1 MGIELHPMTCAGMHA
16 LGCDAR
22 LPCQHACQQSQGAQ
36 TAGRVVK
43 DAVQG
48 LSGCVCN
55 KGTSTGLNGQ
65 HLVSGERLLREGDI
79 SRAVSNRP
87 ALLLGSQAV
96 ALVLRTLGVLAGL
109 AVAVQAVLVHPVAR
123 EVLRWL
129 HLATRP
135 AVLQTQQSSHGS
147 KAKGGNNRQLS
158 GSCTCSM

>member
-1 MGIELHPMTCAGMHA
+1 MQDCPVSMLANNPKEP
-16 LGCDAR
+16 R
-22 LPCQHACQQSQGAQ
+22 P
-36 TAGRVVK
+36 AGRLVK
-43 DAVQG
+43 NAVQG
-48 LSGCVCN
+48 LSGSVCV
-55 KGTSTGLNGQ
+55 KGTTSGANGQ
-65 HLVSGERLLREGDI
+65 HLVSGEVLLREGDI

-96 ALVLRTLGVLAGL
+96 ALVLCTLGVLAGL